1 MLTPF
6 RRNRTA
12 NRHSNSALK
21 YKRARDFTQNYMLES
36 SVGGDL
42 VGVFVRALIPSL
54 FLCMLAPVPAL
65 AKKRETGFIDRT
77 LTIQAVTYKYQVFV
91 PEDWT
96 PHRKWP
102 VILALH
108 GAGERG
114 SDGLLQTDVG
124 IGTAIRTDRDEIE
137 AIVVMPQ
144 CAKNLLP
151 PMDELAMTA
160 LADATKEFRGDT
172 RRTYLTGLSM
182 GGYGAWHLA
191 QEHPG
196 TFAALVVICGGIRPP
211 IAAQKAL
218 PALAKITP
226 PDSSAT
232 YLAAATRVG
241 KTPVWIFHGANDDIV
256 PVTESQRMTEAMKQ
270 IGAEVHYTE
279 YPGIGHPC
287 WNKAYDEPQ
296 LFPWLFS
303 KSLPD

>member
-1 MLTPF
+1 MAVF
-6 RRNRTA
+6 
-12 NRHSNSALK
+12 LK
-21 YKRARDFTQNYMLES
+21 
-36 SVGGDL
+36 
-42 VGVFVRALIPSL
+42 ALISAL
-54 FLCMLAPVPAL
+54 FLCLLIPLPAH
-65 AKKRETGFIDRT
+65 AKRHETGFIDRT
-77 LTIQAVTYKYQVFV
+77 TTIQTTNYKYQVFV

-114 SDGLLQTDVG
+114 DDGLLQTDVG
-124 IGTAIRTDRDEIE
+124 IATAIRSNRSAIE

-144 CAKNLLP
+144 CPKNLWWILP
-151 PMDELAMTA
+151 PMDDLAMKT
-160 LADATKEFRGDT
+160 LAEATREFHGDT

-191 QEHPG
+191 QKYPG

-211 IAAQKAL
+211 AAAQKTY
-218 PALAKITP
+218 PDLAKVTP
-226 PDSSAT
+226 PDSPRA
-232 YLAAATRVG
+232 YLAAAERVG
-241 KTPVWIFHGANDDIV
+241 KTPVWIFHGADDHIV
-256 PVTESQRMTEAMKQ
+256 PVTESQRMAEAMKQ

-279 YPGIGHPC
+279 YPDVGHAC
-287 WNKAYDEPQ
+287 WNKAYDEPK